1 LLLALT
7 LVEVGLAGSV
17 SEAAD
22 ADAVAVL
29 VALALEIKLSAISGD
44 IVAVVV

>member
-22 ADAVAVL
+22 ADAVAL
-29 VALALEIKLSAISGD
+29 VLEIKLSAISGD